1 MFGPKQAA
9 VKLLGPGVCFA
20 LSSMRIILV
29 SQEYPPE
36 TGWGGIGT
44 YMGLHCPALREAG
57 HEVHVLSCVEGQKF
71 GDEVRSG
78 VRIHRRGLLP
88 TVRGAGRLAPQ
99 SWRRIRLGASVARAL
114 RTLGPFDV
122 LEAPEWMAE
131 GLFVRGTAVVVRLH
145 SAAEQVF
152 AHTGHHGADARA
164 AIALERTAIR
174 RADALIGTVVT
185 VELADGLRQEDIPLR
200 EIPYPVPTLAVRPGW
215 TEGPPRIAFVGRF
228 EHRKGPDLLI
238 EALPG
243 LLSRHPSVR
252 LEMIG
257 RDTTDFAGRS
267 VLATLLARARE
278 LEVIDAID
286 IRDEWTDRGV
296 IESALAGIACCVVP
310 SRWESGGFVAAEA
323 VMGGTPTL
331 VSAQPSL
338 EELAD
343 HGRGATVVDQ
353 ATPGGWAEAIAS
365 VLEDHARATER
376 VRAWRERLSEIRSAE
391 RIASM
396 TLSCY
401 QAAIDHRST
410 KR

>member
-1 MFGPKQAA
+1 
-9 VKLLGPGVCFA
+9 
-20 LSSMRIILV
+20 MRIMLV

-71 GDEVRSG
+71 SDEVRSG
-78 VRIHRRGLLP
+78 VQVHRRGLLP
-88 TVRGAGRLAPQ
+88 TVRGAGRVAPQ
-99 SWRRIRLGASVARAL
+99 SWRRLRLGATVAHAVRS
-114 RTLGPFDV
+114 LGRFDV

-131 GLFVRGTAVVVRLH
+131 GLFIRGAPVVVRLH

-152 AHTGHHGADARA
+152 AHTGHHGPDARA
-164 AIALERTAIR
+164 AIALERSAIR

-185 VELADGLRQEDIPLR
+185 VELANRLRQEDITLR
-200 EIPYPVPTLAVRPGW
+200 EIPYPVPRLAVRPAW
-215 TEGPPRIAFVGRF
+215 TEGPPRISFVGRF
-228 EHRKGPDLLI
+228 ERRKGPDLLI

-243 LLSRHPSVR
+243 LLYRHPSAR

-257 RDTTDFAGRS
+257 RDTTDAAGRS
-267 VLATLLARARE
+267 VLATLLTRARE
-278 LEVIDAID
+278 LGVIGAID
-286 IRDEWTDRGV
+286 IRDEWADRDA
-296 IESALAGIACCVVP
+296 IELALAGAACCVVP

-343 HGRGATVVDQ
+343 HGRGATVVSQ
-353 ATPGGWAEAIAS
+353 ATPSGWAAAIAS
-365 VLEDHARATER
+365 VLEDHPRASER
-376 VRAWRERLSEIRSAE
+376 VRAWRERLVKVRSAE
-391 RIASM
+391 RVASM